1 MNIYEVLEKL
11 KINYDEI
18 EHPAV
23 YTVEEANRLERMLEG
38 IGCKNLF
45 LTDKKGHYYLYILKD
60 DKRAD
65 LKDLALKLKVLKLTF
80 CSEEDLNTLLG
91 LSKGSVTPLGIIND
105 KDNKV
110 TLIIDKDLVDKKLL
124 CHPNVNTKTIS
135 IEYKDLIKLIEY
147 KEHNYIVY

>member
-1 MNIYEVLEKL
+1 MNIYEVLEEL

-23 YTVEEANRLERMLEG
+23 YTVEEANKLERMLEG
-38 IGCKNLF
+38 VGCKNLF

-65 LKDLALKLKVLKLTF
+65 LKDLAFKLKVLKLTF
-80 CSEEDLNTLLG
+80 GSEEDLNTLLG

-110 TLIIDKDLVDKKLL
+110 TLVIDKDLVDKKLL

-147 KEHNYIVY
+147 EKHNYIVY